1 MWKPEK
7 SVKVWESERAEKC
20 ENVGAWESGVMVE
33 KSATFLLLDFSIE
46 NKVLLQGVGFCR
58 IKKFTITITLKDN
71 GILL

>member
-1 MWKPEK
+1 
-7 SVKVWESERAEKC
+7 
-20 ENVGAWESGVMVE
+20 MVE